1 MKFYLENKEKILKDI
16 IKVCIDYNID
26 YIVTLAKKG
35 TALFEQLCCDGY
47 FYIPEQNRYVLVYID
62 RVLYKKDN
70 YDFLNKNILLF
81 DDMMKTGFHF
91 LVTEEHFREKIK
103 LSIENSGLKD
113 QTNFYFYCYVKCFEK
128 KTLLDDKMDK
138 LFCFYKKNYEDY
150 YKFCLSEAAYFQE
163 QLIGNSVD
171 LRVFDLYVKNIDT
184 FKKVVSNE
192 VNSIIYNE
200 RDCYIGNEKIKIG
213 SIFIDKPGFVDLFK
227 GFLIAATAKVRYE
240 YNEKNDNYRI
250 VIIPFA
256 LTGSIEF
263 CELEDLYKKI
273 FDHNF
278 ESEISFQHNK
288 KKIKLSYIKLYRY
301 VNYLISYQIGDYISD
316 IFSIY
321 NLKLNYLDN
330 GSKYYS
336 YKYDSFVKEFFMNEN
351 RNISSCLKNFKYS
364 KPIGIDNLKHKTIEY
379 NDMNE
384 HLFKLI
390 IDQSK
395 KSFKNLESHNLI
407 YNLIN
412 IQELADI
419 YQSSKE
425 NLVTFCN
432 ALIYNI
438 DSYLISN
445 EIYLKDNY
453 VIRGFLPGEISV
465 TALPYDGRLFYRGIY
480 SYYQKVSENYNYFMR
495 DYDLFIEIFYNLLLS
510 KKMFNTEFIT
520 NKSFDFFT
528 SYFKGLIEDNFKE
541 CIEAK
546 KYLLDA
552 TKNINKINDVINIL
566 DIYLTSSDFEI
577 NRG

>member
-1 MKFYLENKEKILKDI
+1 MEFYLKNKEKVLKNI
-16 IKVCIDYNID
+16 IKVCTDYNID

-47 FYIPEQNRYVLVYID
+47 LYIPEQNRYVLVYID

-91 LVTEEHFREKIK
+91 LATEEHLGEKIK
-103 LSIENSGLKD
+103 LSIENSGLEN
-113 QTNFYFYCYVKCFEK
+113 QTNFYYYCYVKCSEK
-128 KTLLDDKMDK
+128 KTLLDDKKDK
-138 LFCFYKKNYEDY
+138 LFYFYEKNYEVY
-150 YKFCLSEAAYFQE
+150 YKFCLSEAAYFQK

-171 LRVFDLYVKNIDT
+171 LPVFDLYIKNTDT
-184 FKKVVSNE
+184 FKEVLGNE
-192 VNSIIYNE
+192 LNSIIYDE
-200 RDCYIGNEKIKIG
+200 RDCYIGNEKLKIG
-213 SIFIDKPGFVDLFK
+213 SIFVDKADFIDLFK
-227 GFLIAATAKVRYE
+227 GFLIAAIAKVRYE
-240 YNEKNDNYRI
+240 YDEKNDNYRI
-250 VIIPFA
+250 VITPFA

-263 CELEDLYKKI
+263 SELEDLYKKL
-273 FDHNF
+273 FAHNF
-278 ESEISFQHNK
+278 ESEISFQQNE

-301 VNYLISYQIGDYISD
+301 VNYLISYQIGNYISD
-316 IFSIY
+316 IFSVY
-321 NLKLNYLDN
+321 NLKLNYLNN

-336 YKYDSFVKEFFMNEN
+336 YKYDGFVKEFFIDEN
-351 RNISSCLKNFKYS
+351 RNISSCLKDFKYTKQTCISDS
-364 KPIGIDNLKHKTIEY
+364 KYETIEY

-390 IDQSK
+390 VDQSK
-395 KSFKNLESHNLI
+395 KSFKNLKSHNLI
-407 YNLIN
+407 YNLID
-412 IQELADI
+412 IQEFANI

-425 NLVTFCN
+425 NLVTFCK

-480 SYYQKVSENYNYFMR
+480 SYYQKVSENYDYFMR
-495 DYDLFIEIFYNLLLS
+495 DYDLFIDKFYNLLLS
-510 KKMFNTEFIT
+510 KNIFNTDFIT

-528 SYFKGLIEDNFKE
+528 SYFNGLIEDNFKE

-552 TKNINKINDVINIL
+552 TKDINKINDVINIL